1 MTLFDTTELR
11 RPTQRKLHAAWQE
24 IVGEKVCITGTTASE
39 LAPMAAAPTSG
50 PNGLSAAE
58 DELGRLGGRLSEQR
72 RSQLLRQAWWATMWR
87 SADAPF
93 RLVELEDTQTELC
106 NRILER
112 IDRRCFPGT
121 DPDEYFE
128 VGDPRIVCEA
138 IATGSKMLLTS
149 DMRMIDRIEV
159 NRWAVDNAGHFGLEP
174 GPVVF
179 DADAM
184 LVRWS
189 DSAAGHQ
196 LLLQA
201 ALLATWPED
210 DNAPALE
217 VVKRTQGHIAAMAA
231 GEGGKLQYTAGR
243 ICNGLTYHHNPE
255 GLVESTRQLLPSA
268 TVETDRLHPSH
279 PSWAPQGPQPLRE
292 YKRSQTNT
300 PGPQR

>member
-24 IVGEKVCITGTTASE
+24 IGRKKVCLTGTTAAE

-58 DELGRLGGRLSEQR
+58 DELGRLGDRLNKER

-93 RLVELEDTQTELC
+93 HLVELSKTQTELC

-149 DMRMIDRIEV
+149 DMRTIDRVEV
-159 NRWAVDNAGHFGLEP
+159 NRWAVDNAGHFDLEP

-189 DSAAGHQ
+189 ESSEGQQH
-196 LLLQA
+196 LLVA
-201 ALLATWPED
+201 ALLATWPD
-210 DNAPALE
+210 DENAPAIE
-217 VVKRTQGHIAAMAA
+217 VVDRTRRNIAAMAV
-231 GEGGKLQYTAGR
+231 GEGGKLRDTAGR
-243 ICNGLTYHHNPE
+243 IANGLTYHRNPE
-255 GLVESTRQLLPSA
+255 RLVESARQLLPSA
-268 TVETDRLHPSH
+268 TVETDRLHPSY
-279 PSWAPQGPQPLRE
+279 PGGAPQRPLPLRE

-300 PGPQR
+300 PGP

>member
-24 IVGEKVCITGTTASE
+24 IAGDKVCITGTTATE
-39 LAPMAAAPTSG
+39 LAPMAAAPRSG

-58 DELGRLGGRLSEQR
+58 DELRRLDDRLSEQR

-93 RLVELEDTQTELC
+93 RLVELNDTQTELG

-138 IATGSKMLLTS
+138 IVTGSKMLLTS
-149 DMRMIDRIEV
+149 DMRTIDRIEV

-189 DSAAGHQ
+189 DSATGHQ

-217 VVKRTQGHIAAMAA
+217 VVHRTKGHIAAMAA
-231 GEGGKLQYTAGR
+231 GEGGKLRDTAGR
-243 ICNGLTYHHNPE
+243 IGNGLIHHHNPE

-279 PSWAPQGPQPLRE
+279 PSWARERPQPLRV

-300 PGPQR
+300 RGTQR

>member
-1 MTLFDTTELR
+1 
-11 RPTQRKLHAAWQE
+11 
-24 IVGEKVCITGTTASE
+24 
-39 LAPMAAAPTSG
+39 
-50 PNGLSAAE
+50 
-58 DELGRLGGRLSEQR
+58 
-72 RSQLLRQAWWATMWR
+72 MWR
-87 SADAPF
+87 RADAPF
-93 RLVELEDTQTELC
+93 RLVELDDKQTELC

-149 DMRMIDRIEV
+149 DMRTIDRIEV

-201 ALLATWPED
+201 ALLATWRED

-217 VVKRTQGHIAAMAA
+217 VVQRTQGHIAARAAGHIAAMAA
-231 GEGGKLQYTAGR
+231 GEGGKLRDPAGR
-243 ICNGLTYHHNPE
+243 IGNGLTYHHNPE

-279 PSWAPQGPQPLRE
+279 PSWVP
-292 YKRSQTNT
+292 
-300 PGPQR
+300 

>member
-24 IVGEKVCITGTTASE
+24 IAGQKVYITGTTATE

-58 DELGRLGGRLSEQR
+58 DELRRLGDGLSERR

-87 SADAPF
+87 SDDAPF
-93 RLVELEDTQTELC
+93 QLVELDEQQTELC

-121 DPDEYFE
+121 LPDEYFE

-138 IATGSKMLLTS
+138 MATGSKVLLTS
-149 DMRMIDRIEV
+149 DLKTIDRIEV
-159 NRWAVDNAGHFGLEP
+159 NRWAVENAGHFGLEP

-179 DADAM
+179 DADAT

-189 DSAAGHQ
+189 DSPVGHQ

-201 ALLATWPED
+201 ALLATWPDD
-210 DNAPALE
+210 DNMPALDLVE
-217 VVKRTQGHIAAMAA
+217 RTQEHIAAMAA
-231 GEGGKLQYTAGR
+231 GEGGKLRDTAAR
-243 ICNGLTYHHNPE
+243 IDNGLNYHLDPE
-255 GLVESTRQLLPSA
+255 RLVESTRQLLPSA
-268 TVETDRLHPSH
+268 TVDTDRLHPSH
-279 PSWAPQGPQPLRE
+279 PSWNPRRSLPLRE